1 MELGVLWLVSSSL
14 RFPVIGENP
23 ATPSKLR
30 KQFAERVKM
39 NVLVCLGR

>member
-23 ATPSKLR
+23 ATPSERR
-30 KQFAERVKM
+30 KPFAEVKM